1 MISRARFDYCNSL
14 STRTNTTEDWTSPTP
29 LDARHTYVP
38 SSSNCTSFTVIRPAP
53 PNTQHL
59 MTLLNPTHF
68 LLYNKDTITRFKNI
82 FATFLL
88 TETASKQQLVLLLN
102 FTSIN

>member
-1 MISRARFDYCNSL
+1 
-14 STRTNTTEDWTSPTP
+14 
-29 LDARHTYVP
+29 
-38 SSSNCTSFTVIRPAP
+38 
-53 PNTQHL
+53 

-68 LLYNKDTITRFKNI
+68 VLYNKDTITRFKNI